1 MEEALL
7 WEPLEGKKVKCN
19 LCNFRCIIPE
29 SKAGNC
35 KVRVNKEGKL
45 YTLLNSYVSSYALDP
60 IEKKP
65 VFHYYP
71 GSGVLSFGTWGCN
84 FRCRGC
90 QNYEISRIK
99 EPNFD
104 FSLISSEI
112 PPEEAV
118 NLALRYKAKG
128 IAWTYNEPTIW
139 FEYTYKTAQLA
150 KKSGLYTVYV
160 TNGSITKEGLDV
172 IGPYLDVFRVDIK
185 AFSQETYNK
194 ITPIF
199 DFHKILE
206 SVIYA
211 KERWNMH
218 IEVVTNIIP
227 TINDKLDELRDLA
240 HWIRDN
246 LGRKTPWHV
255 TRFYPYLDLAYLYP
269 TPVETLETVRE
280 IAMNEGLNF
289 VYIGNVPG
297 HPYED
302 TYCPKCKRR
311 VIRRSGFDIV
321 ENHTHNG
328 KCDFCGEDLGI
339 VE

>member
-29 SKAGNC
+29 GKAGNC

-45 YTLLNSYVSSYALDP
+45 YTLLKSYVSSYALDP

-112 PPEEAV
+112 PPEETV

-139 FEYTYKTAQLA
+139 FEYTYKTA
-150 KKSGLYTVYV
+150 
-160 TNGSITKEGLDV
+160 
-172 IGPYLDVFRVDIK
+172 
-185 AFSQETYNK
+185 
-194 ITPIF
+194 
-199 DFHKILE
+199 
-206 SVIYA
+206 
-211 KERWNMH
+211 
-218 IEVVTNIIP
+218 
-227 TINDKLDELRDLA
+227 
-240 HWIRDN
+240 
-246 LGRKTPWHV
+246 
-255 TRFYPYLDLAYLYP
+255 
-269 TPVETLETVRE
+269 
-280 IAMNEGLNF
+280 
-289 VYIGNVPG
+289 
-297 HPYED
+297 
-302 TYCPKCKRR
+302 
-311 VIRRSGFDIV
+311 
-321 ENHTHNG
+321 
-328 KCDFCGEDLGI
+328 
-339 VE
+339 